1 MERVTIN
8 NCKGTV
14 WFGYKFVFNNYYSNT
29 GERWKSKTG
38 THNAIVVSVYYKGCV
53 LDKPTLQ
60 LYISTSKTL

>member
-1 MERVTIN
+1 MEKVTIN

-38 THNAIVVSVYYKGCV
+38 THNAIVVSVY
-53 LDKPTLQ
+53 
-60 LYISTSKTL
+60 